1 MIGRHGVGVRI
12 LLAGGRREDNRDR
25 VQLLRRGCLR
35 GLGYWGHRGQLTGGR
50 GPGHGGRRPHR
61 RVRRGL
67 RGRELEAARG
77 HEEGVEAGGVGARG
91 ARAVVQVRDL
101 LVARPRRHL
110 RHQLRLARG
119 AEEVRGQGA
128 AVGQQVLMTEDVLT
142 RVGGRGVSLP
152 PRCARVP
159 SP

>member
-1 MIGRHGVGVRI
+1 M
-12 LLAGGRREDNRDR
+12 
-25 VQLLRRGCLR
+25 
-35 GLGYWGHRGQLTGGR
+35 
-50 GPGHGGRRPHR
+50 
-61 RVRRGL
+61 RRGL

-128 AVGQQVLMTEDVLT
+128 AVGQQVLMAEDVLT

-152 PRCARVP
+152 PRSARVP